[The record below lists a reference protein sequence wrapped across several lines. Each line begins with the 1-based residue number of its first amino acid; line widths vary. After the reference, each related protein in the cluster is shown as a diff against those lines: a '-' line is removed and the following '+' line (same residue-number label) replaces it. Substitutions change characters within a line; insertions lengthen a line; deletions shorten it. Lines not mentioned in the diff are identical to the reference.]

1 MFSRET
7 FQKAAKISFFL
18 FIISMFLPLRHVF
31 FSNSAYQTGAYSD
44 FTSFSLYLSDLLLL
58 TTWCCLFLPR
68 GGELKSFY
76 HVVRKPV
83 ILIFWLILGLIIH
96 FQDYK
101 SLNLYFF
108 FKYAELLV
116 AYGTTVIMLGK
127 ISNKQ
132 QLAWLFASLGSLESI
147 LGLVQFWL
155 QRSVGLK
162 WLGENLIGPSIS
174 GVAKIV
180 SSGTVYIRSY
190 GTFPHPNLLSA
201 FLAISAVISLYL
213 LLSAPKKFGQV
224 FATCLLVL
232 NLFGLT
238 VTFSRA
244 GYLAGLGGLGALL
257 IFLILKKTQGLR
269 LPVLAITLTI
279 ISCLLI
285 FWPWLST
292 RATIT
297 DNSTL
302 ERMKYNEAGLKMV
315 QTHPVFGV
323 GIGESVLHM
332 EQFLNQRL
340 QPWEKQPVHNYFLLS
355 AAELGL
361 PGMLILLWL
370 FWRDVPAAIRLAKQ
384 GSLLGMLLL
393 SLYFAIFVLMQFDHY
408 FYTLEQTQLL
418 LWVFLGAA
426 ALATKPPAQASAN

>member
-7 FQKAAKISFFL
+7 FPKTAKISYFL
-18 FIISMFLPLRHVF
+18 FIISLFLPLRHVF

-76 HVVRKPV
+76 HVVRKPS
-83 ILIFWLILGLIIH
+83 ILIFWLILGLIFH
-96 FQDYK
+96 FRDYK

-116 AYGTTVIMLGK
+116 AYGTTVVILGK
-127 ISNKQ
+127 IRNKLQ
-132 QLAWLFASLGSLESI
+132 FAWLFASMGALESI

-162 WLGENLIGPSIS
+162 LLGENLIAPNIY

-180 SSGTVYIRSY
+180 SSGTEYIRGY

-201 FLAISAVISLYL
+201 FLAISAIISLYL
-213 LLSAPKKFGQV
+213 VLNAPKKFGQI
-224 FATCLLVL
+224 FAACLLGL

-244 GYLAGLGGLGALL
+244 GYLAGLGGLGILL
-257 IFLILKKTQGLR
+257 IFLALKKGQGLR
-269 LPVLAITLTI
+269 LPLATITLTL

-302 ERMKYNEAGLKMV
+302 ERMRYNQAGLKMV
-315 QTHPVFGV
+315 KTNPMFGV

-332 EQFLNQRL
+332 EQFLDQSLR
-340 QPWEKQPVHNYFLLS
+340 PWEKQPVHNYFLLS

-370 FWRDVPAAIRLAKQ
+370 FWRDTPAAMRLAKK
-384 GSLLGMLLL
+384 GSLLGMLVL
-393 SLYFAIFVLMQFDHY
+393 SLYFAIFALMQFDHY

-418 LWVFLGAA
+418 LWIFLGAA
-426 ALATKPPAQASAN
+426 AVAVSPPTQASGN